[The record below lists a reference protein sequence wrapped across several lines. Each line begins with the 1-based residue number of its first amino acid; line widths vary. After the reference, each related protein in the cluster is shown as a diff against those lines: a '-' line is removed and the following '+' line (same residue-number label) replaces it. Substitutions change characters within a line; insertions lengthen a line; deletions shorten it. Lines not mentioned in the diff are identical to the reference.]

1 MDALPESHKPALCLI
16 MPKYDCSLTDYAASV
31 DQSPQHRTGA
41 PQIDG
46 ERNLRVQIRARFVIH
61 RDVKPDNMV
70 KDGILYLIDFGL
82 SQIFVDEHNDRIPQ
96 KYGETITGRFS

>member
-1 MDALPESHKPALCLI
+1 

-31 DQSPQHRTGA
+31 DQSPQHRTA
-41 PQIDG
+41 V
-46 ERNLRVQIRARFVIH
+46 LRRLMANAIYVFKSVHAQFVIH
-61 RDVKPDNMV
+61 RDVKPDFMV

-96 KYGETITGRFS
+96 KYGETITGTPLFIS